1 MGNRV
6 QISCSY
12 QADEDRVL
20 MRARLTDKDAR
31 MWFTRRMTLQ
41 FLASIG
47 KIFDHLSGVQ
57 AQPQEQ
63 RQAVSEFRREAAL
76 GQANFETPYEDED
89 LEPYP
94 PEGPLLVKKLNVAA
108 LDNGGV
114 RLTFSGNGPEGIQLN
129 LGEKELHAV
138 VHMLNQ
144 TAAKAQW
151 NLGAHL
157 NKQPPAAKK
166 AAPRKP
172 KLVN

>member
-1 MGNRV
+1 MGTRV

-41 FLASIG
+41 FLASIN

-57 AQPQEQ
+57 AQPQDQ
-63 RQAVSEFRREAAL
+63 REAVSEFRRDAAL
-76 GQANFETPYEDED
+76 SQANFETPYQDED

-94 PEGPLLVKKLNVAA
+94 PDGPLLVKKLNVAA

-114 RLTFSGNGPEGIQLN
+114 RLTFIENGPEGIQLN

-138 VHMLNQ
+138 VHMLKQ

-151 NLGAHL
+151 ALGAHL
-157 NKQPPAAKK
+157 GKQPEAAKK

>member
-1 MGNRV
+1 MANKV

-12 QADEDRVL
+12 TPEEDRIL

-41 FLASIG
+41 FLGSIN

-63 RQAVSEFRREAAL
+63 RQAVSEFRRDAAVS
-76 GQANFETPYEDED
+76 QANFQTPYEDD
-89 LEPYP
+89 GLEPYP
-94 PEGPLLVKKLNVAA
+94 ADGPLLVKKLNVAA

-114 RLTFSGNGPEGIQLN
+114 RLTFTGSTKDGVRLN

-151 NLGAHL
+151 ALGAHL
-157 NKQPPAAKK
+157 GQAAGT
-166 AAPRKP
+166 AASAKP
-172 KLVN
+172 KSPRLVN